1 MNTTQIKV
9 LGTWFKYSQ
18 ATFKY
23 LHLLIHYRPVI
34 RLNRSEL
41 LLEIKSAVLLN
52 SKSAVLLNLI
62 QHLFSKSG
70 PDMIQWP

>member
-1 MNTTQIKV
+1 MNITQIKV
-9 LGTWFKYSQ
+9 QGAWFKYSQ
-18 ATFKY
+18 VTFKY

-52 SKSAVLLNLI
+52 HKSAVLLNLI
-62 QHLFSKSG
+62 QHLVHK
-70 PDMIQWP
+70 